1 MSEREH
7 TQIKDLGKK
16 KYRERIHQDAKFSSE
31 NKNLPY
37 MFSKPKKEKAVNK
50 HFECLGCH
58 EDLFGTED
66 TYLIICSK
74 CGFINKVRERRKADE
89 F

>member
-1 MSEREH
+1 M
-7 TQIKDLGKK
+7 GKR
-16 KYRERIHQDAKFSSE
+16 KYRERIHKDAKFSSD

-37 MFSKPKKEKAVNK
+37 SFSKPKKEKATNR
-50 HFECLGCH
+50 HFECSVCQ

-74 CGFINKVRERRKADE
+74 CGHVNKVRERRKADE
-89 F
+89 Y